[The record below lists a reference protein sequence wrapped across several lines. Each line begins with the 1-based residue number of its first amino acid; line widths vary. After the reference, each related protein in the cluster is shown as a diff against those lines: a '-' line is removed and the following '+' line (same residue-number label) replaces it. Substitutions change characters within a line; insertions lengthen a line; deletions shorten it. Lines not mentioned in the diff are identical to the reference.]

1 MLIMKHIHRRH
12 ILLLAL
18 FVSIIVFKI
27 VACLGVFYTHNIY
40 PLIANILSHITSSV
54 PLPLGD
60 IFITSSICWVVAYP
74 IYQIAYK
81 QRQWKHIVLHVVEY
95 LAWVYVWFYAAW
107 GLNYS
112 QPNIYERMNIQ
123 PVEASAQTFRKFAYQ
138 YADSLNATYERNVQE
153 QKCDGESCKIA
164 TGNINKTFKE
174 RVHKVVLNGY
184 SDIDSHGMAMGINHP
199 FNHCDPAKTMLFSHL
214 STMVGVTGSMA
225 PFLSEFTLNADL
237 QPHEYA
243 TTYAHEY
250 AHFLGIANEGEA
262 NFYSYVVCTASKD
275 NAVRFSGYYHIFFH
289 MLANVKTLLGEG
301 EYEAYVS
308 RIHPDIIRLAHH
320 DSDYWLSRRNRML
333 DSAQNVVYNLYLR
346 GNRVEGGT
354 KSYSGVIGIIM
365 AWEFAQ
371 NMKKKST
378 GKKERTQCH
387 RMGLALLDYYSF
399 LGNNSFTY
407 IR

>member
-1 MLIMKHIHRRH
+1 MTVLKSMLIMKHIHRRH

-40 PLIANILSHITSSV
+40 PLIANILSHITSYV
-54 PLPLGD
+54 PLPIGD

-81 QRQWKHIVLHVVEY
+81 RRQWKPTALHVVEY

-112 QPNIYERMNIQ
+112 QPNIYERMNMQ

-138 YADSLNATYERNVQE
+138 YVDSLNTTYEKYAQE
-153 QKCDGESCKIA
+153 RKRYKKSYNTVNNKIDKA
-164 TGNINKTFKE
+164 FKE
-174 RVHKVVLNGY
+174 RVYEDVLNGY
-184 SDIDSHGMAMGINHP
+184 LNIDSNGMNMGINHP
-199 FNHCDPAKTMLFSHL
+199 FCHHDPAKTMLFSHL

-225 PFLSEFTLNADL
+225 PFFSEFTLNADL

-262 NFYSYVVCTASKD
+262 NFYSYIVCTASAD

-289 MLANVKTLLGEG
+289 MLANVKALLGER
-301 EYEAYVS
+301 EYKTYVS
-308 RIHPDIIRLAHH
+308 RINPDIIRLAHH
-320 DSDYWLSRRNRML
+320 DSQYWLSRRSPML
-333 DSAQNVVYNLYLR
+333 DSAQNFIYNLYLQ
-346 GNRVEGGT
+346 GNHVEGGT

-365 AWEFAQ
+365 AWEESSNGDNSAL
-371 NMKKKST
+371 SHLSHT
-378 GKKERTQCH
+378 RH
-387 RMGLALLDYYSF
+387 RP
-399 LGNNSFTY
+399 
-407 IR
+407 